1 MNNIVERLRDLHKQA
16 TVERSHYYVGNC
28 ALDAADHIEALEV
41 ALRRIVNGG
50 TMGLLTASMD
60 ECPVN
65 PDVLEQ
71 IINDA
76 RAALAPQER
85 ADG

>member
-1 MNNIVERLRDLHKQA
+1 MTDPDTAIEIHRLERR
-16 TVERSHYYVGNC
+16 
-28 ALDAADHIEALEV
+28 IEALEA
-41 ALRRIVNGG
+41 ALRRIVNDG

-76 RAALAPQER
+76 RAALVPER
-85 ADG
+85 TDG